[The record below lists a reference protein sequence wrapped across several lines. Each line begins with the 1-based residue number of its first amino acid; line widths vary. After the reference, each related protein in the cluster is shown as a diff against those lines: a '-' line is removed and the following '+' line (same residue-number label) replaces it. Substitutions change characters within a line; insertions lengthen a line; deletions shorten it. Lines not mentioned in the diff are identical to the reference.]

1 MTSTDDNI
9 ACLKELYQ
17 AYGEGNIEPV
27 IAALDEDVRWCSMG
41 STGDLPW
48 LGQCH
53 GFEGVVN
60 YFQTLAASITV
71 NSYEPE
77 YFVADGDRVVAI
89 VSLSITHNATGRTSN
104 FEKADVFRF
113 RDGKIL
119 EFTEFYDTAGV
130 AALCCP

>member
-1 MTSTDDNI
+1 MTSADDNVTLLR
-9 ACLKELYQ
+9 ALYR
-17 AYGEGNIEPV
+17 AYGEGDIEPV

-53 GFEGVVN
+53 GFDGVVN
-60 YFQTLAASITV
+60 YFQTLAENITV
-71 NSYEPE
+71 NRYEPA

-89 VSLSITHNATGRTSN
+89 VTLSITHNATGRSST
-104 FEKADVFRF
+104 FEKADVFLF
-113 RDGKIL
+113 RGGKIL